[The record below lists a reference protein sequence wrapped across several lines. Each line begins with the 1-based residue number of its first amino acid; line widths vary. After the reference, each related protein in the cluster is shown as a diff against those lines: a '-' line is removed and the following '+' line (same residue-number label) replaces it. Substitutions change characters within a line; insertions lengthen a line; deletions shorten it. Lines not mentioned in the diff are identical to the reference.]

1 MDARQYIEERLDG
14 QIGWYDRK
22 SQSNQKAYQRL
33 KLFELMAASSIPLLS
48 GLIKPD
54 TPWHIVVGVL
64 GAMIAVCSGIAGMF
78 KFHEL
83 WIEYRTVT
91 EALRHQRFL
100 FLTRSRPYH
109 DADAFPALVETVE
122 GILARENASWGR
134 FHRSKT
140 ETDQAPRD
148 ERTEPSVVA
157 ADVQIARPS

>member
-1 MDARQYIEERLDG
+1 MDPRQYIEERLDG

-22 SQSNQKAYQRL
+22 SQWNQRAYQRL

-48 GLIKPD
+48 GQIKPD

-64 GAMIAVCSGIAGMF
+64 GALIAVCSGVAGLF

-83 WIEYRTVT
+83 WLQYRTVT

-109 DADAFPALVETVE
+109 DADAFPVLVETVE
-122 GILARENASWGR
+122 GILANEHTSWGR
-134 FHRSKT
+134 FHQAKT
-140 ETDQAPRD
+140 ENEQAPRD
-148 ERTEPSVVA
+148 ERTPQRVVA
-157 ADVQIARPS
+157 ADV